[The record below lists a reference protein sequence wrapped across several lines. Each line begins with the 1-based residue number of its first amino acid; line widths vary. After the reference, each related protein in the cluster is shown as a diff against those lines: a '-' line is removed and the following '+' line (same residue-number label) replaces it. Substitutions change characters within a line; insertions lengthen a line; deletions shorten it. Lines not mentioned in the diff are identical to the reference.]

1 MRVKEDSGKG
11 GLKLSIRKTK
21 ITECSPITLWQT
33 DGEKVEAVT
42 NFIFLGSKITVDT
55 NCSNEIK
62 KGLFFGREA
71 MKNLDSVLK
80 SRHITL
86 PKNVLIVKAMF
97 FCFFVCFF
105 TSHIWM

>member
-1 MRVKEDSGKG
+1 MA
-11 GLKLSIRKTK
+11 
-21 ITECSPITLWQT
+21 CCPITSWQIE
-33 DGEKVEAVT
+33 GEKVET
-42 NFIFLGSKITVDT
+42 GTDFIFLGSKITVDT